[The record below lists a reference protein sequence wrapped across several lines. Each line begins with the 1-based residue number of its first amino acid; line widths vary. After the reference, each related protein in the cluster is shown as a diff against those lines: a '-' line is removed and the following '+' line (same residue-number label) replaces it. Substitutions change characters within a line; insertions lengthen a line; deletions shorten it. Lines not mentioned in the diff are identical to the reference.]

1 MNVCL
6 VGCGR
11 IAHLLERDPLRNKP
25 CTHYGGMRAAKLRL
39 THACDTNPERLT
51 LIAESAKLKQ
61 DALFTDDRALFR
73 SVRPDL
79 VAIATWTDSHTSI
92 GERAAE
98 AGTKLIVSE
107 KPLGASLA
115 TAKRMIDACR
125 ANGTVL
131 ITNHERRYDPRYR
144 AAKKILD
151 SGKIGELRSVRA
163 FLPTG
168 GFRGESDVSLGGGPL
183 LHDGTH
189 LVDMIRFFAGEIA
202 SVRGITRRYGR
213 KKGFEDH
220 AAALLETRTGVP
232 VFLEAGGAVGY
243 FGFGLELMGTKGSIA
258 IGNGYQRLYVART
271 SAYYTG
277 FRDLSETA
285 FPAVHGRNCFAELYH
300 EAKLILNGAT
310 ASSSTGE
317 DGYRALETVQAVYLS
332 AKKGKPISL
341 PVPPNRINIKKIFDL

>member
-39 THACDTNPERLT
+39 THACDMNPERLA
-51 LIAESAKLKQ
+51 LIAESAKLGK
-61 DALFTDDRALFR
+61 DALFADDRSLWR

-98 AGTKLIVSE
+98 AGAGLIVSE

-115 TAKRMIDACR
+115 AAKRMIDACR

-131 ITNHERRYDPRYR
+131 VTNHERRYDPRYR
-144 AAKKILD
+144 SAKKILE

-168 GFRGESDVSLGGGPL
+168 GFRGESTAALGGGPL

-213 KKGFEDH
+213 KRGFEDH
-220 AAALLETRTGVP
+220 AAALLETSAGVP

-243 FGFGLELMGTKGSIA
+243 FGFGLELMGTKGCIS
-258 IGNGYQRLYVART
+258 IGNGYQRLFLAKP
-271 SAYYTG
+271 SSLYTG
-277 FRDLSETA
+277 FRDLAEVS
-285 FPAVHGRNCFAELYH
+285 FPPVHGRNCFAELYH
-300 EAKLILNGAT
+300 EAKLILKGA
-310 ASSSTGE
+310 SSPSSTGE

-332 AKKGKPISL
+332 AKKGKTVSI
-341 PVPPNRINIKKIFDL
+341 PVAVNRINIKKIFDL